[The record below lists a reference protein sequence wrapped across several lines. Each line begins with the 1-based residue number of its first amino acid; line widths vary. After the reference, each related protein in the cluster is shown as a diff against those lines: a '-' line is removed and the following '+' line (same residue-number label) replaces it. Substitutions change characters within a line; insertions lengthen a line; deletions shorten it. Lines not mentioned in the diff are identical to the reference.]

1 MSKLTSK
8 STPKSNLAANIT
20 GIVSGKCP
28 KCRKGNIFQDHGDI
42 LKIKMP
48 RMHSHCSECNYT
60 FEKEPG
66 YFVGSMYVSYAL
78 AVAELM
84 AVFIALA
91 YFLNVYLI
99 MVIMLVILL
108 LLSFFNFRYSRIIW
122 IYIFQ
127 S

>member
-1 MSKLTSK
+1 MS
-8 STPKSNLAANIT
+8 KSNLAHNLK
-20 GIVSGKCP
+20 GIVTGKCP
-28 KCRKGNIFQDHGDI
+28 KCSKGNIFLNSGNMSK
-42 LKIKMP
+42 LKMP
-48 RMHSHCSECNYT
+48 EMHANCPVCNYK

-66 YFVGSMYVSYAL
+66 YFLGSMYVSYAL

-84 AVFIALA
+84 AIFIALV
-91 YFLNVYLI
+91 YFLNLYLI
-99 MVIMLVILL
+99 MVIMLVVLL